1 MLICL
6 LSSCIDN
13 CLVLFFFH
21 HFLNP
26 SQQKA
31 AIKIQANYKGYRTRK
46 EMQRRKEQKRADNK
60 VA

>member
-1 MLICL
+1 MLSN
-6 LSSCIDN
+6 LSSQF
-13 CLVLFFFH
+13 LHRQLSHSFFH